1 MAKFIEAYQE
11 VIKNEGVYS
20 KDPTDTGGR
29 TVLGI
34 SENNWPNWD
43 GWKIVDTLLSA
54 KDMATHQELQKKV
67 QIFYL
72 NNFWNPIKGD
82 EIHSQMI
89 ANSILDFGVNAGVK
103 VSVRL
108 AQKVVGVKDDGIIG
122 NNTLNA
128 LNFFDERLFIA
139 EFKLA
144 KIDRYCD
151 IVDANAS
158 QLRFLKG
165 WIRRALR

>member
-1 MAKFIEAYQE
+1 MANFIEAYQE

-20 KDPTDTGGR
+20 FDPNDSGGE
-29 TVLGI
+29 TLMGI
-34 SENNWPNWD
+34 SKNNWPKWD
-43 GWKIVDTLLSA
+43 GWKIVDTLSSP
-54 KDMATHQELQKKV
+54 KEMAINVELQNKV
-67 QIFYL
+67 QSFYL
-72 NNFWNPIKGD
+72 QNFWNPIKGD
-82 EIHSQMI
+82 EIHSQVI
-89 ANSILDFGVNAGVK
+89 ANSIMDFAVNAGAK
-103 VSVRL
+103 TSVRL

-151 IVDANAS
+151 IVDEKPN
-158 QLRFLKG
+158 QLKWLKG
-165 WIRRALR
+165 WVRRALR